1 MFTTIGLKLF
11 LGGLLKKMMAVV
23 GFCIEH
29 WKIVVPVA
37 IAAFVLWQWYAAEQ
51 DLQQVTHE
59 YADHLA
65 ADETAIKVRDAENAA
80 KDLRMKETVSEL
92 RIEHGKELT
101 ILEGNLNE
109 AQTGKRTADR
119 ANADL
124 RSRLREQLEA
134 ADATPWLPGLSDRP
148 DGTAGS
154 GGDGDAADPGQAAER
169 YIETLETACA
179 VTTADYNSLYKRCET
194 ANKIYGTSNGQENQ

>member
-11 LGGLLKKMMAVV
+11 LGGLLNKIMAAV

-37 IAAFVLWQWYAAEQ
+37 IAAFVLWQWYSAEQ

-59 YADHLA
+59 YAEHLA
-65 ADETAIKVRDAENAA
+65 ADETASKVRDAENAA

-109 AQTGKRTADR
+109 AETSKRHADR
-119 ANADL
+119 AHADL

-134 ADATPWLPGLSDRP
+134 ANAAPGLPGLPDRP

-154 GGDGDAADPGQAAER
+154 GGDSNATDPGQATER
-169 YIETLETACA
+169 YIDTLETACA
-179 VTTADYNSLYKRCET
+179 VTTADYNSLYQRCET
-194 ANKIYGTSNGQENQ
+194 ANKIYGTPNGQ